1 MQLEKESLCF
11 SSFKFVVRLNHQTF
25 DQSVILCYV
34 SDIPSKKDWIFHCKV
49 FFFINVSLAPIQTR
63 PLIIQVNQQVN
74 KQEGLSINQ
83 FPIVS
88 AFKAFHWPWLHRPY
102 YLLIKKI
109 KTFRNSIS
117 FFQIIPT
124 KQRFWTIFS
133 ELRSLFIHCPKN
145 NSSIQTF
152 KTKTNVFSIK

>member
-88 AFKAFHWPWLHRPY
+88 AFKAFHWPWLHWPY
-102 YLLIKKI
+102 YLLIKKVKSKANPAVKDAMKNVVDGS
-109 KTFRNSIS
+109 KTAG
-117 FFQIIPT
+117 
-124 KQRFWTIFS
+124 
-133 ELRSLFIHCPKN
+133 KN
-145 NSSIQTF
+145 V
-152 KTKTNVFSIK
+152 KTKVRATINAGRSKLKDNPGTDF